1 MTTRHEYIEK
11 FKNKLD
17 ECDADIDVLEVK
29 ARETTDELKVEL
41 VDQLAS
47 LRVRRDI
54 AKLKLAEIKDASEE
68 AWEDIKGGADEAW
81 SSLKQAIE
89 KARSHF

>member
-17 ECDADIDVLEVK
+17 EWDADIDVLELK

>member
-17 ECDADIDVLEVK
+17 EWDADIDVLELK

-81 SSLKQAIE
+81 SSLKQAID

>member
-17 ECDADIDVLEVK
+17 EWDADIDVLEVK

-68 AWEDIKGGADEAW
+68 AWDDIKEGADEAW
-81 SSLKQAIE
+81 NSLMQAID

>member
-11 FKNKLD
+11 FKSKLD
-17 ECDADIDVLEVK
+17 KWDADIDELQARAKLTKAELET
-29 ARETTDELKVEL
+29 EF

-47 LRVRRDI
+47 LRVKRDI
-54 AKLKLAEIKDASEE
+54 AKLKLAEMMDASEE
-68 AWEDIKGGADEAW
+68 AWDDIKEGADEAW
-81 SSLKQAIE
+81 SSLKEAID